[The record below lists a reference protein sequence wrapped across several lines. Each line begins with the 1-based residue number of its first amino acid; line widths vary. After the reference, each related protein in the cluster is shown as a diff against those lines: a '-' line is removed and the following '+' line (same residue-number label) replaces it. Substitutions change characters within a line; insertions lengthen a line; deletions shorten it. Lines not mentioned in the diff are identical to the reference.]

1 VPNTADLSDCTIPQ
15 VQSRN
20 NFERMPPLHEV
31 RSEYDQLAEAY
42 DMEWADY
49 LRRTTEPLMRLLDPR
64 PRSRLLDV
72 GCGTGAL
79 LRQISTRWP
88 AVQLYGIDPS
98 GGMLRQAHQ
107 TLRDRARLIQ
117 GEVTA
122 LPFAGH
128 SFSVVV
134 STSTLRY
141 WPDAGAGMREIA
153 RVLEP
158 EGQLLLLDWCGDAF
172 RHRLLGRWLALTGRV
187 GGHIHRRE
195 ELKGLLSAS
204 GFSAHVECIK
214 AGWYWRLML
223 ARATLS

>member
-1 VPNTADLSDCTIPQ
+1 
-15 VQSRN
+15 
-20 NFERMPPLHEV
+20 
-31 RSEYDQLAEAY
+31 
-42 DMEWADY
+42 MEWADY

-79 LRQISTRWP
+79 LRQISSRWP
-88 AVQLYGIDPS
+88 AVQLCGIDPS
-98 GGMLRQAHQ
+98 DGMLRQAHQ

-158 EGQLLLLDWCGDAF
+158 EGQLLLLDWCGDAL